1 MITTIDS
8 LANIANIQVNPPKS
22 AGLQQQSGLPP
33 IRSIKSPQK
42 IQMSQSCVYS
52 NMVNT
57 NRSFSPVNPF
67 RKTSNKLSSSF
78 SIDSE
83 SGAEMT
89 QLFDELNEKRLQPL
103 EKQISDEEKIR
114 KLQLREQAMQ
124 ELHEKHLEAKK
135 QQELQKQIE
144 LKEKMER
151 ERIIY
156 ELANQR
162 TQEIRMQQKQ
172 KQQLETELKIKQENE
187 LELKRIQIEQQH
199 EMKIKQQQEERQKHK
214 IQEQLKIQQKQ
225 KEEEEHL
232 KQINEETQIRI
243 IQQAE
248 MKRKRE
254 EESERQKLLQ
264 QEQYRLQNEERK
276 RKLEKLRLEEE
287 QKQQEELERKRQHE
301 VMIQMERD
309 KIAQELQV
317 WLEKQK
323 QLKVIYKN
331 VDEERLAVAQKTAEI
346 TAQRKRQQELEKQLQ
361 EEEHQRLVQQQ
372 LEEEERARLE
382 LLAEKERAEREKREH
397 QESVLLQSTENEGFV
412 KLLEDV
418 ALIKDEVNREV
429 AEFEAAKPHAD
440 EFGRFHVVNLAL
452 IIPPPPIAQLE
463 SVPEFESVREKMKA
477 WIGKLH
483 GMFEAFSRQQ
493 LQLCNSRMQSIDLVL
508 RLLMKM
514 KQLVLLM
521 ACVGDVLYFDQKFA
535 YLVDCQYLM
544 VEQQT
549 DQQILKRVRQQYKD
563 ECGQRLK
570 ELKQQFKQNSK
581 NEQALPAIQKAIA
594 VNQALQME
602 MRNVKDVLQ
611 LEMIV
616 SKYKPQ
622 LK

>member
-1 MITTIDS
+1 MQINPFLKEQIV
-8 LANIANIQVNPPKS
+8 NQHIQESKEKEV
-22 AGLQQQSGLPP
+22 GIMQ
-33 IRSIKSPQK
+33 
-42 IQMSQSCVYS
+42 VYS
-52 NMVNT
+52 EMFET
-57 NRSFSPVNPF
+57 
-67 RKTSNKLSSSF
+67 RKPTKV
-78 SIDSE
+78 
-83 SGAEMT
+83 
-89 QLFDELNEKRLQPL
+89 
-103 EKQISDEEKIR
+103 QISDGDKIR
-114 KLQLREQAMQ
+114 KL
-124 ELHEKHLEAKK
+124 
-135 QQELQKQIE
+135 IE
-144 LKEKMER
+144 R
-151 ERIIY
+151 
-156 ELANQR
+156 NQS
-162 TQEIRMQQKQ
+162 MQQVKEQ
-172 KQQLETELKIKQENE
+172 RIMQLQ
-187 LELKRIQIEQQH
+187 
-199 EMKIKQQQEERQKHK
+199 
-214 IQEQLKIQQKQ
+214 QLKIQKQLRLQEIEKAEFVIYDRANKRFQELKYQKQ
-225 KEEEEHL
+225 HMQEIQRQQIQQQQTALKQAELQNKQKYESKIVQFKLLRREALLQQELLRKQEAVSEEERK
-232 KQINEETQIRI
+232 KQMYEENQIRI
-243 IQQAE
+243 QQQAE

-301 VMIQMERD
+301 AMIQMERD

-361 EEEHQRLVQQQ
+361 EEERQRLVQQQ
-372 LEEEERARLE
+372 LEEEERARQE
-382 LLAEKERAEREKREH
+382 LLAEKEKAEREKREH

-429 AEFEAAKPHAD
+429 AEFEAAKLQAD

-508 RLLMKM
+508 RLLVKM
-514 KQLVLLM
+514 KQLVLLT

-549 DQQILKRVRQQYKD
+549 DQQILKRVRQQYKE

-616 SKYKPQ
+616 NKYKPQ

>member
-1 MITTIDS
+1 MSDNDDLIHTSNNSYNTSYQLNNSFD
-8 LANIANIQVNPPKS
+8 K
-22 AGLQQQSGLPP
+22 LQYKVQNHSF
-33 IRSIKSPQK
+33 SPQLSLK
-42 IQMSQSCVYS
+42 TRI
-52 NMVNT
+52 
-57 NRSFSPVNPF
+57 PVNPF
-67 RKTSNKLSSSF
+67 LKERIVNEIIQEAKQREFDIKQLYSEMFEMRKQAN
-78 SIDSE
+78 I
-83 SGAEMT
+83 
-89 QLFDELNEKRLQPL
+89 QL
-103 EKQISDEEKIR
+103 SDEEKIKR
-114 KLQLREQAMQ
+114 LNERDQAIIDVREQRKQKLQQIQFQKQLEQLEKEKVEQLMYDRANKRQQEIKQEQKRVKELQIQQIQQQQIALEQAELQNKQKYESKIAHFNQLRREALLQQELLREQ
-124 ELHEKHLEAKK
+124 EAVSEEGRKK
-135 QQELQKQIE
+135 Q
-144 LKEKMER
+144 M
-151 ERIIY
+151 Y
-156 ELANQR
+156 E
-162 TQEIRMQQKQ
+162 
-172 KQQLETELKIKQENE
+172 EN
-187 LELKRIQIEQQH
+187 
-199 EMKIKQQQEERQKHK
+199 
-214 IQEQLKIQQKQ
+214 
-225 KEEEEHL
+225 
-232 KQINEETQIRI
+232 QIRI
-243 IQQAE
+243 RQQAE

-301 VMIQMERD
+301 AMIQMERD

-372 LEEEERARLE
+372 LEEEEKARQE

-463 SVPEFESVREKMKA
+463 SVPEFESVREKMKT

-508 RLLMKM
+508 RLLVKM
-514 KQLVLLM
+514 KQLVLLT

-549 DQQILKRVRQQYKD
+549 DQQILKRVRQQYKE

-616 SKYKPQ
+616 NKYKPQ

>member
-1 MITTIDS
+1 MSDNDDLIHTSNNSYNTSYQLNNSFDKQQYKVYNHSFSPKLS
-8 LANIANIQVNPPKS
+8 LKSRIPINPFLKERIVNEIIQEAKQKEFDIKQLYSEMFEMRKQANIQLSDDEKIQRLNERDQAIKDVREQRKQK
-22 AGLQQQSGLPP
+22 LQQIQF
-33 IRSIKSPQK
+33 QK
-42 IQMSQSCVYS
+42 
-52 NMVNT
+52 
-57 NRSFSPVNPF
+57 
-67 RKTSNKLSSSF
+67 
-78 SIDSE
+78 
-83 SGAEMT
+83 
-89 QLFDELNEKRLQPL
+89 QLEQL
-103 EKQISDEEKIR
+103 EKEKVEQLMYERANKRQIEIKQEQKRVKELQIQQ
-114 KLQLREQAMQ
+114 LQLQQAALEQA
-124 ELHEKHLEAKK
+124 ELQNKQKHESKIAQFNQLRREALL
-135 QQELQKQIE
+135 QQEL
-144 LKEKMER
+144 LR
-151 ERIIY
+151 
-156 ELANQR
+156 
-162 TQEIRMQQKQ
+162 
-172 KQQLETELKIKQENE
+172 KQEAVS
-187 LELKRIQIEQQH
+187 
-199 EMKIKQQQEERQKHK
+199 
-214 IQEQLKIQQKQ
+214 
-225 KEEEEHL
+225 EEEHK
-232 KQINEETQIRI
+232 KQMYEENQIRI

-248 MKRKRE
+248 MKKKRE
-254 EESERQKLLQ
+254 EESERLKLLQ

-287 QKQQEELERKRQHE
+287 QKVQEELERKRQHE
-301 VMIQMERD
+301 AMIQMERD

-361 EEEHQRLVQQQ
+361 EEERQRLVQQQ
-372 LEEEERARLE
+372 LEEEERARQE
-382 LLAEKERAEREKREH
+382 LLAEKERAQREKREH

-418 ALIKDEVNREV
+418 ALIKDEVNKEV

-463 SVPEFESVREKMKA
+463 SVSEFESVREKMKA

-483 GMFEAFSRQQ
+483 GMFEAFSHQQ

-508 RLLMKM
+508 RLLVKM
-514 KQLVLLM
+514 KQLVLLT
-521 ACVGDVLYFDQKFA
+521 ACVGDVQYFDRKFA

-549 DQQILKRVRQQYKD
+549 DQQILKRVRQQYKE
-563 ECGQRLK
+563 ECGQRIK

-616 SKYKPQ
+616 GKYKPQ